1 MDFIDTLVGDDLE
14 ECINSHVALL
24 LTGEDMGYLEDF
36 QDDTVEEAHTVW
48 KPHFEELV
56 ASGAP
61 TLPSQVNTPKPEL
74 KPLPSN

>member
-1 MDFIDTLVGDDLE
+1 MCKQPRDYETDCHDVDFINTLVEDDLE

-36 QDDTVEEAHTVW
+36 QDDIVVEAHAVW

-56 ASGAP
+56 PSSTP
-61 TLPSQVNTPKPEL
+61 TLPS
-74 KPLPSN
+74 